1 MSNIQLNFNGFST
14 RTLIDNNKV
23 SATSISLSAT
33 ENIIQFDG
41 AYGGEMNYKE
51 DNYFRLNTPSF
62 YELPE
67 ISCSIGTE
75 ITFKQIKKLFFDWFE
90 NRGKAHSVLI
100 SSGDESN
107 KTFNFEKCCYFK
119 SLKLQTS
126 QNSLVTADYDF
137 YVNSRNLFNEPIKNN
152 VPKLQSE
159 TKEELVFDPTLQ
171 NKDKVPIGYWETEI
185 EGFYTKK
192 QKFDENGGP
201 VYDKDKK
208 QVLDWSLSFSQNVIP
223 KYYCGRETDVNVAEP
238 PLPDLMIG
246 YPKMELN
253 VTFLMDKEEFDED
266 VFAEFSDNKKI
277 IYPQKEDKEIENKE
291 NPSSN
296 QLSLKI
302 RGKEICRFLYGK
314 VNSYSPSLSN
324 GAITFSSTYLIHQIY
339 LTYDKDDE

>member
-14 RTLIDNNKV
+14 RALIDDNKV

-41 AYGGEMNYKE
+41 AYGGEMNYKG

-75 ITFKQIKKLFFDWFE
+75 ITFEQIKKLFFDWFE
-90 NRGKAHSVLI
+90 NRGKEHSILI
-100 SSGDESN
+100 SNGDKSN

-159 TKEELVFDPTLQ
+159 NELVFDPTLQ
-171 NKDKVPIGYWETEI
+171 NKDKVPIAYWETEI
-185 EGFYTKK
+185 EGFG
-192 QKFDENGGP
+192 NN
-201 VYDKDKK
+201 K
-208 QVLDWSLSFSQNVIP
+208 QVLDWSLSFSQNIIP
-223 KYYCGRETDVNVAEP
+223 KYYCGREDDNSVLEP

-253 VTFLMDKEEFDED
+253 VTFLMDKDEFDKD

-277 IYPQKEDKEIENKE
+277 IYPQTEDKEI
-291 NPSSN
+291 SSLN

-302 RGKEICRFLYGK
+302 RGEEICRFLYGK

-339 LTYDKDDE
+339 LKY